1 MSRLLAQTRRI
12 AGVLLLIAGCL
23 PAAALENS
31 TPTEMA
37 DPDDVEEVVVSAD
50 RLPVPSLLEMR
61 DTYKAQGQGVKHFRR
76 RDYAR
81 AYPHLLAA
89 AKRGFKTAQARLG
102 YIYLHGL
109 GGIPYD
115 PVRGVGWLSVAASPE
130 TLPWIRRYS
139 KKIWKIVPKRYVA
152 ELEVVADRYRAKY
165 GRGAT
170 GVSCNRNRRAGTHMT
185 TLTCLFDEESIHETS
200 TDRDALEGL
209 WCDRESDSAMSCLG
223 GGGINTGE
231 YEPSRY

>member
-1 MSRLLAQTRRI
+1 MLRFARGALV
-12 AGVLLLIAGCL
+12 AGVTAVTASAL
-23 PAAALENS
+23 PATESA

-37 DPDDVEEVVVSAD
+37 SPDDVEEMIVSAE
-50 RLPVPSLLEMR
+50 RLPVPSLIEMR

-139 KKIWKIVPKRYVA
+139 KRIWKIVPERYVA
-152 ELEVVADRYRAKY
+152 ELEVVADRYIAKY

-170 GVSCNRNRRAGTHMT
+170 GVSCNRNRAAGTHLT
-185 TLTCLFDEESIHETS
+185 SLTCLFDEESMHETS
-200 TDRDALEGL
+200 MDREALRGL
-209 WCDRESDSAMSCLG
+209 WCPDESENCLG
-223 GGGINTGE
+223 LQ
-231 YEPSRY
+231 

>member
-1 MSRLLAQTRRI
+1 MLRLLAQRWRI
-12 AGVLLLIAGCL
+12 AGVLALIAWSL
-23 PAAALENS
+23 PAVALENS

-37 DPDDVEEVVVSAD
+37 DPDDVEEVVVSAE
-50 RLPVPSLLEMR
+50 RLPVPSLIEMR

-76 RDYAR
+76 RDYAS

-115 PVRGVGWLSVAASPE
+115 PVRGIGWLSVAASPE

-139 KKIWKIVPKRYVA
+139 KKIWKIVPERYVA

-170 GVSCNRNRRAGTHMT
+170 GVSCNRNRAAGTHLT
-185 TLTCLFDEESIHETS
+185 SLTCLFDEESMHES
-200 TDRDALEGL
+200 SMDREALRGL
-209 WCDRESDSAMSCLG
+209 WCPDERESCAGLQ
-223 GGGINTGE
+223 
-231 YEPSRY
+231 

>member
-1 MSRLLAQTRRI
+1 MSRLLVRPWLM
-12 AGVLLLIAGCL
+12 AGTLVLAGLAL
-23 PAAALENS
+23 PSFATTS
-31 TPTEMA
+31 PTPTETA
-37 DPDDVEEVVVSAD
+37 DPDDVEEMVVSAE
-50 RLPVPSLLEMR
+50 RLPVPSLIEMR

-115 PVRGVGWLSVAASPE
+115 PVRGIGWLSAAASPE

-139 KKIWKIVPKRYVA
+139 KRIWKIVPERYVA
-152 ELEVVADRYRAKY
+152 ELEIVAERYRTKY

-170 GVSCNRNRRAGTHMT
+170 GVNCNRNRAAGTHMAS
-185 TLTCLFDEESIHETS
+185 LTCLFDEESLHENS
-200 TDRDALEGL
+200 LDRDALQGL
-209 WCDRESDSAMSCLG
+209 WCRDETDMGCGLG
-223 GGGINTGE
+223 GDMTGG